1 MLWTIGLLRDQAA
14 NAPRSAAD
22 RGGCGVAHAER
33 FGRVARAHWSSG
45 GAARYA
51 SKSGFATLRAAQRYA
66 DGRKASGRLRPGLRV
81 EPGLSVGEWWLRWF
95 RRRVWR
101 RRPWRATRSTYRRNV
116 HPCFGERELSEIT
129 GPDLVGFA
137 RGLRAQRLAAVPRC
151 FRSPRPRPT
160 LSGCCWY
167 HRSWRRSS
175 PQSSSGSGPE
185 TPRCRRCPP
194 TTSSSRPGA
203 RPCRSSSSAGSAPRI
218 DP

>member
-1 MLWTIGLLRDQAA
+1 MWG
-14 NAPRSAAD
+14 S
-22 RGGCGVAHAER
+22 GGCAG
-33 FGRVARAHWSSG
+33 S
-45 GAARYA
+45 
-51 SKSGFATLRAAQRYA
+51 
-66 DGRKASGRLRPGLRV
+66 
-81 EPGLSVGEWWLRWF
+81 

-185 TPRCRRCPP
+185 HRAAAGVRLRRLRADLERAHAVPLPAPVRHRGSTLDAQLHPRMPGRDLAGRRDHRR
-194 TTSSSRPGA
+194 RPA
-203 RPCRSSSSAGSAPRI
+203 AAMAAPRLPQDLRDRRHPLRAPAAHRRQVLRSSAA
-218 DP
+218 